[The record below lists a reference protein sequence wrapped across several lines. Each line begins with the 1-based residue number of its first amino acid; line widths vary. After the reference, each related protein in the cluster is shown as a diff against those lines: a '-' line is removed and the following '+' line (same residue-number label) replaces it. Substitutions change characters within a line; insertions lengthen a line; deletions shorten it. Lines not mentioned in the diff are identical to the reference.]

1 MAILSSLAL
10 LLLFSSH
17 ASSSSPTKPALA
29 LRAETACSAATRADI
44 EEALG
49 HTVANGKESRTD
61 EGSVCSY
68 VGAGGE
74 VTILLQHAAAK
85 LDVPEEL
92 RNLKASFPNAT
103 MREAPGIGRRAVFL
117 DMPDIGTQ
125 LHVIRGDYDYLMISV
140 LGFGDATRVAPAAEK
155 IARKAL
161 DRL

>member
-1 MAILSSLAL
+1 MPILSL
-10 LLLFSSH
+10 LPLLFLVFSH
-17 ASSSSPTKPALA
+17 SPSAAPAKPAFA
-29 LRAETACSAATRADI
+29 LRAETACSAATKADV

-49 HTVANGKESRTD
+49 HSVANGKESRTD
-61 EGSVCSY
+61 AGSVCSY

-74 VTILLQHAAAK
+74 VTVLIQHASAK
-85 LDVPEEL
+85 LDVPEEI

-103 MREAPGIGRRAVFL
+103 MREAPGIGKRAVFL

-140 LGFGDATRVAPAAEK
+140 LGFGDASRVAPAVEK

>member
-1 MAILSSLAL
+1 MPLLSSLSLVL
-10 LLLFSSH
+10 LLSSN
-17 ASSSSPTKPALA
+17 SPSAIPVRPIE
-29 LRAETACSAATRADI
+29 LRAETACSAATKADI

-49 HTVANGKESRTD
+49 RSVANGRESRTD

-74 VTILLQHAAAK
+74 VTVLLQHASAK
-85 LDVPEEL
+85 LDVPEEI

-103 MREAPGIGRRAVFL
+103 MREAPGLGKRAVFL

-140 LGFGDATRVAPAAEK
+140 LGFGDAVRVTPAVEK

>member
-1 MAILSSLAL
+1 MPLFSSLSVL
-10 LLLFSSH
+10 LLLSSH
-17 ASSSSPTKPALA
+17 SPSGLSAKPAIA
-29 LRAETACSAATRADI
+29 IRAETACSAASKADI

-49 HTVANGKESRTD
+49 HTLSNGKESRTD
-61 EGSVCSY
+61 TGTVCNY

-74 VTILLQHAAAK
+74 VTVLMQHAAAK
-85 LDVPEEL
+85 LDVPQEIL
-92 RNLKASFPNAT
+92 NLKESFPNAT
-103 MREAPGIGRRAVFL
+103 MRDAPGIGKRAVFL

-140 LGFGDATRVAPAAEK
+140 LGFGDATHVGPAVEK